1 MSDGVLLK
9 MVKIGNIEL
18 PIVAGV
24 NPIEESEVSEIQPS
38 NTQTVAVKHEPER
51 TTIIITGFLNQE
63 LHSSSL
69 TIGEQ
74 KSQIKSL
81 AQNKT
86 LDNSINYRDWKGHLL
101 IENVDFDDNSDS
113 RIINEVEIEAK
124 YHPWPQFYPENEP

>member
-9 MVKIGNIEL
+9 MVEIGNIEL

-38 NTQTVAVKHEPER
+38 NTQTVAVKHEAER
-51 TTIIITGFLNQE
+51 PTIIITGFLNQE

-69 TIGEQ
+69 SIQEQ
-74 KSQIKSL
+74 KSHIKNLS
-81 AQNKT
+81 KKET
-86 LDNSINYRDWKGHLL
+86 IENSFNYRDWKGHLL